1 MKKHTSLHALELRQ
15 EKQDFYLVGARF
27 WRVQASGCCVV
38 ISDLPFESYEHD
50 ETLQIFVWVNIG
62 KEQAKMLAC

>member
-50 ETLQIFVWVNIG
+50 EYLSGLNFIG
-62 KEQAKMLAC
+62 REQVKMLAS